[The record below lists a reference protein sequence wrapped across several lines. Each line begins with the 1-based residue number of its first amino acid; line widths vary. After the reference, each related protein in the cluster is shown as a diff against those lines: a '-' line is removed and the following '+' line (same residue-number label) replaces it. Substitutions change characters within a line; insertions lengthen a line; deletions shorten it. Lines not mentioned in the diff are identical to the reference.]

1 MPRISRSSRRDLAVG
16 SISGA
21 FTTSIGMPGP
31 PILLYFSGFNTTKE
45 KLRGTTLTFYL
56 WIYLVSL
63 GVQVVFA
70 GTSKEVWTTSAAAL
84 PIVIAGLIL
93 GQFLFKF
100 ISQELFRILTYVLLF
115 FSGAYLFVQQL

>member
-16 SISGA
+16 GISGA

-93 GQFLFKF
+93 GQFLF
-100 ISQELFRILTYVLLF
+100 
-115 FSGAYLFVQQL
+115 